1 MMKFRKQRWLL
12 TGLALFL
19 SVSLT
24 SCGEAGKDFA
34 REYLPES
41 TVSVSAVEEV
51 PEYTGEPYVE
61 INDGQPDF
69 TEEELTA
76 EAYEDYG
83 ELDGLGRCQT
93 VEACVGQET
102 MPDEERGQIGQIKPT
117 GWHTVK
123 YAGVDGNYLYNRC
136 HLIGYQLTAENANPQ
151 NLITGT
157 RYMNTEGMLPF
168 ENMVA
173 DYVKETGNH
182 VMYRVTPIFEGD
194 NLVASGVQMEAESV
208 EDEGEGICYNVY
220 VYNVQPDIE
229 IDYAT
234 GESQEAEDAD
244 GQTDAGKTAESAET
258 GQGGESREVT
268 GVGQK
273 NESAEEQT
281 YILNKN
287 SKKFHR
293 ADCSGVADMKA
304 KNKKEYTGT
313 REDLIE
319 EGYEPCARCKP

>member
-34 REYLPES
+34 REYLQES

-83 ELDGLGRCQT
+83 ELDSLGRCQT

-136 HLIGYQLTAENANPQ
+136 HLIG
-151 NLITGT
+151 
-157 RYMNTEGMLPF
+157 
-168 ENMVA
+168 
-173 DYVKETGNH
+173 
-182 VMYRVTPIFEGD
+182 
-194 NLVASGVQMEAESV
+194 
-208 EDEGEGICYNVY
+208 
-220 VYNVQPDIE
+220 
-229 IDYAT
+229 
-234 GESQEAEDAD
+234 
-244 GQTDAGKTAESAET
+244 
-258 GQGGESREVT
+258 
-268 GVGQK
+268 
-273 NESAEEQT
+273 
-281 YILNKN
+281 
-287 SKKFHR
+287 
-293 ADCSGVADMKA
+293 
-304 KNKKEYTGT
+304 
-313 REDLIE
+313 
-319 EGYEPCARCKP
+319 

>member
-34 REYLPES
+34 REYLQES

-83 ELDGLGRCQT
+83 ELDSLGRCQT

-136 HLIGYQLTAENANPQ
+136 HLIGYQLTAENANPE

-173 DYVKETGNH
+173 DYVKGTGNH

-234 GESQEAEDAD
+234 GESQEAEDDINTLSDSAEEAD
-244 GQTDAGKTAESAET
+244 TAE
-258 GQGGESREVT
+258 GGSEN
-268 GVGQK
+268 Q
-273 NESAEEQT
+273 EEQT

-293 ADCSGVADMKA
+293 PDCSGVTDMKA
-304 KNKKEYTGT
+304 KNKREYTGT
-313 REDLIE
+313 REELIE